1 MHHQSIC
8 YRCVHFEDP
17 AACIAAQQRASMIS
31 GEPGGCKLIARERRR
46 EEAAMGETY
55 QAQASRLVAEAK
67 RTARDAQRGK

>member
-17 AACIAAQQRASMIS
+17 AACIAAQQRAIRIS
-31 GEPGGCKLIARERRR
+31 GEPGGCKLIARERKR

-55 QAQASRLVAEAK
+55 QAQANRLVAEAK
-67 RTARDAQRGK
+67 KRMREVKKG